1 MSTTS
6 LRFTHIVISLCLLV
20 AFTTAAFSQA
30 ILDVRVS
37 DQKAGSLLVYP
48 FYTSRAQDKRDTRV
62 SISNI
67 GPQAVTVHMFM
78 LDGSSCS
85 QADQFVCL
93 TPNAS
98 IAFKASELD
107 PEVTGWVMA
116 VAVDNLT
123 GYPITANSLIGNAL
137 VSDGDYVGNYGA
149 EAFWSKGDP
158 STINPATSGAF
169 GTATLNFNGGD
180 TTAPAVGGYDFLP
193 SQFAVEL
200 QSTNDSTGQKL
211 VTVGMVGDITLGSPK
226 GAGQVGIGQIYN
238 GNEKPFGSFSK
249 ILNDGC
255 QATAV
260 ISASVPR
267 VPLGMMYLIPAGQVG
282 TMKFF
287 TGGGVGL
294 LLTPKTLGNKWNGI
308 RSLHKISTV
317 SKTLIIPVFTPAC

>member
-1 MSTTS
+1 MSTS
-6 LRFTHIVISLCLLV
+6 HKITHIFLSLMLL
-20 AFTTAAFSQA
+20 AACATAALAQD

-48 FYTSRAQDKRDTRV
+48 YYTSRAQDKRDTRV
-62 SISNI
+62 SITNI
-67 GPQAVTVHMFM
+67 GANAVTVHMFM
-78 LDGSSCS
+78 LDGSSCN

-98 IAFKASELD
+98 IAFKSSELD

-116 VAVDNLT
+116 VAVDSRT
-123 GYPITANSLIGNAL
+123 GFPIMANSLIGNAL

-149 EAFWSKGDP
+149 EAFWAKGDP
-158 STINPATSGAF
+158 STINAATSGAF
-169 GTATLNFNGGD
+169 GSATLNFNGGD

-193 SQFAVEL
+193 SQFAAEL
-200 QSTNDSTGQKL
+200 QSTNDSFGQKL
-211 VTVGMVGDITLGSPK
+211 VTVGMVGDITQGSPK

-249 ILNDGC
+249 ILTDGC

-260 ISASVPR
+260 ISAGVPR
-267 VPLGMMYLIPAGQVG
+267 VPLGMTYLIPAGQVG

-294 LLTPKTLGNKWNGI
+294 LMTPKTLGNKWSGI

-317 SKTLIIPVFTPAC
+317 IKTLTIPVFTPAC

>member
-1 MSTTS
+1 MTISHKI
-6 LRFTHIVISLCLLV
+6 THIFLSLMILAAC
-20 AFTTAAFSQA
+20 ATASFAQT

-48 FYTSRAQDKRDTRV
+48 FYTSKAQDRRDTRV
-62 SISNI
+62 SISNV
-67 GPQAVTVHMFM
+67 GPTSVTVHMFM
-78 LDGSSCS
+78 LDGSSCN

-98 IAFKASELD
+98 IAFKASDLD
-107 PEVTGWVMA
+107 PEVTGWVFA
-116 VAVDNLT
+116 VAVDGLT

-137 VSDGDYVGNYGA
+137 VSDGEYVGNYGA

-158 STINPATSGAF
+158 ATINPATSGGF

-180 TTAPAVGGYDFLP
+180 MTAPAVGGYDLLP

-200 QSTNDSTGQKL
+200 QSTNDSYGQKL
-211 VTVGMVGDITLGSPK
+211 VTVGMTGDITEGSPK
-226 GAGQVGIGQIYN
+226 GAGQVGIGQLYN

-255 QATAV
+255 QAMAV

-267 VPLGMMYLIPAGQVG
+267 VPLGMAYLIPAGQVG

-294 LLTPKTLGNKWNGI
+294 IMTPKTLGNKWSGI
-308 RSLHKISTV
+308 RSLHKLSTV
-317 SKTLIIPVFTPAC
+317 SKTMTIPVFTPAC

>member
-1 MSTTS
+1 MFTS
-6 LRFTHIVISLCLLV
+6 RKFTHIVISLFFLV
-20 AFTTAAFSQA
+20 TFASFAFGQD

-37 DQKAGSLLVYP
+37 DQKAGSLLAYP
-48 FYTSRAQDKRDTRV
+48 YYTSRAQDRRDTRV

-67 GPQAVTVHMFM
+67 GPRSVTVHMFM
-78 LDGSSCS
+78 LDGSSCN

-107 PEVTGWVMA
+107 PEVTGWVLA
-116 VAVDNLT
+116 VAVDSLT

-137 VSDGDYVGNYGA
+137 VTDGDYVGNYGA

-158 STINPATSGAF
+158 STINPATSGGF

-193 SQFAVEL
+193 SQFAIEL

-211 VTVGMVGDITLGSPK
+211 ITIGMTGDITSGGAK

-249 ILNDGC
+249 ILNEGC

-267 VPLGMMYLIPAGQVG
+267 VPLGMTYLIPAGQVG

-287 TGGGVGL
+287 IGGGVGL
-294 LLTPKTLGNKWNGI
+294 LMTPKTLGNKWSGI
-308 RSLHKISTV
+308 RALHKTSTV
-317 SKTLIIPVFTPAC
+317 SKTLTIPVFTPAC

>member
-1 MSTTS
+1 MSTSHTITRIFFS
-6 LRFTHIVISLCLLV
+6 LMILATL
-20 AFTTAAFSQA
+20 ATASFAQA

-62 SISNI
+62 SITNI
-67 GPQAVTVHMFM
+67 GATTVTVHMFM
-78 LDGSSCS
+78 LDGNSCN

-98 IAFKASELD
+98 IAFKSSELD

-116 VAVDNLT
+116 LAVDPLT
-123 GYPITANSLIGNAL
+123 GHPISANSLIGNAL

-149 EAFWSKGDP
+149 EAFWATG
-158 STINPATSGAF
+158 TPATITPATTGAF
-169 GTATLNFNGGD
+169 AAATLNFNGGN
-180 TTAPAVGGYDFLP
+180 TVAPAVGGYDFLP

-200 QSTNDSTGQKL
+200 QSTNDSYGQKL
-211 VTVGMVGDITLGSPK
+211 VTVGMVGDLTMGSPK

-249 ILNDGC
+249 ILTDGC

-260 ISASVPR
+260 ISAGVPR
-267 VPLGMMYLIPAGQVG
+267 VPLGMTYLIPAGQVG

-294 LLTPKTLGNKWNGI
+294 IMTPKTLGNKWSGI
-308 RSLHKISTV
+308 RSLHKISTITQ
-317 SKTLIIPVFTPAC
+317 TLVVPVFTPAC